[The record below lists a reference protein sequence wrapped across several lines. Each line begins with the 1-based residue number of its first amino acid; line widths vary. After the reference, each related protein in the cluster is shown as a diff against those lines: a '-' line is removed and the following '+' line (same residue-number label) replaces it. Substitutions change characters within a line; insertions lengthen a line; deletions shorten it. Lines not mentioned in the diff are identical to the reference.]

1 MHKNRLIAITI
12 IKNEE
17 NNYLRD
23 WLKNIGKI
31 TDYHIFLDDAS
42 TDNTPQIITEHLK
55 KHPGELH
62 RRRTSLFRTNEP
74 ALRSELWKYTRNVA
88 QPGDWIL
95 IVDADEFYDEHL
107 TSIKRK
113 LLSNK
118 WPDAQV
124 IKVSCLDMWNEN
136 GYRTDGFWSPKQ
148 SAIRIIKF
156 KDIPFGP
163 QKKLLHQ
170 PPYPIA
176 IQTENNIN
184 AYIPM
189 YHLAYL
195 QYKDRVRR
203 YQFYTQNVSEEQDNI
218 SYKHALSILDTNV
231 KITEIFNFWKVLNAL
246 INGDKL
252 YLQIYKTIQ
261 KHKGSN

>member
-74 ALRSELWKYTRNVA
+74 ALRSELWEYTRNVA

-107 TSIKRK
+107 TRIKRK

-136 GYRTDGFWSPKQ
+136 GYRTDGFWSPQQ
-148 SAIRIIKF
+148 SDVRIIRYI
-156 KDIPFGP
+156 DTPFNPKGSA
-163 QKKLLHQ
+163 LHM
-170 PPYPIA
+170 PPYPSSTDI
-176 IQTENNIN
+176 TKNIDIN
-184 AYIPM
+184 IPKI
-189 YHLAYL
+189 HLAYL
-195 QYKDRVRR
+195 RDNDKQRR

-231 KITEIFNFWKVLNAL
+231 KITEIFNFWKVLNAW

-261 KHKGSN
+261 KHKGNN